1 MVPPQDRTEKL
12 VSLTYALLTTRVG
25 YSRTQLRVMV
35 DDYQGL
41 SDDAFE
47 RKFERD
53 KETLRNLG
61 VTLVDGKGRRE
72 HGSLEAEG
80 ERRYR
85 ILAEDY
91 QLPSLK
97 LSAQE
102 AAVLGLASSVVA
114 GGGLGV
120 QAARAAERLGVDA
133 RSDQALFS
141 PRVDGGEEHLESLI
155 RYVSAS
161 VPVRFRYRT
170 AQGSESSR
178 TVMPWGLGHRH
189 GHWYLAAGDTARDG
203 ERLFRLDRIVGSIAQ
218 ASPKAEDHIPDA
230 YGRPDRFSMAQA
242 LDRLDRSTPSR
253 TARLLAQGVSGGT
266 LAARAR
272 SRVEGPRGVELW
284 VDYAD
289 ETDLAREIAAEGV
302 RVLEPGS
309 LAAAVL
315 VVLDDAV
322 LAARAPAPPYKLLR
336 HRGGRVSAEETVS
349 RALDLVAFVVQR
361 GGASVEELMRR
372 FGLSHEELEAELTRL
387 RFCGVPN
394 GQHDELLDV
403 EWDQDSVSIT
413 NAQVLAQP
421 MNLSLVEATTV
432 LMGLD
437 ALASA
442 PAGALSAESAR
453 AVEQL
458 AARLRRLRPEL
469 ADFDRIIAVRAAA
482 RESGPLVGELAQG
495 IDERHPVRLDYAGRN
510 ERSHRVVE
518 PVRLMDVGGRS
529 YLQAWCRLRR
539 GPRTFRLDRMV
550 SAEVLPEV
558 FDLNQERASAVR
570 GAPFEPDAAAPEAS
584 VLWGGAWED
593 VALAHHPD
601 RTGKSP
607 EGLASTIRVRDSDH
621 LVRLAALSA
630 GAVRVLGPEAVR
642 DAVAVA
648 LEARRQG
655 AVLDLAAIDET
666 GPAGAE
672 STSAEST
679 SAESVTEAE
688 KN

>member
-1 MVPPQDRTEKL
+1 MVPQQDRTEKL

-25 YSRTQLRVMV
+25 YTRTQLRTMV
-35 DDYQGL
+35 DDYQNL
-41 SDDAFE
+41 SEDAFE

-61 VTLVDGKGRRE
+61 VTLVDGKGRRD
-72 HGSLEAEG
+72 HGSLDSEN

-91 QLPSLK
+91 QLPSLE

-102 AAVLGLASSVVA
+102 AAILGLASSVVA

-141 PRVDGGEEHLESLI
+141 PRIDGGEEHLEALI

-161 VPVRFRYRT
+161 QPVRFGYRT
-170 AQGSESSR
+170 ANGRESTR

-203 ERLFRLDRIVGSIAQ
+203 ERLFRLDRITGSIAQ
-218 ASPKAEDHIPDA
+218 AAPKASDHIPDA
-230 YGRPDRFSMAQA
+230 YGRPDRFSMAAA
-242 LDRLDRSTPSR
+242 LDRLERSSPTR
-253 TARLLAQGVSGGT
+253 TARLLALGVSGGT
-266 LAARAR
+266 LAARAV
-272 SRVEGPRGVELW
+272 SRTDGADGVELA
-284 VDYAD
+284 VEYAD
-289 ETDLAREIAAEGV
+289 EADLAREIAAEGV
-302 RVLEPGS
+302 RVLAPAS

-315 VVLDDAV
+315 SVLDDAV
-322 LAARAPAPPYKLLR
+322 AGVSAPAPRYKLSR
-336 HRGGRVSAEETVS
+336 HAGGRASAEQTVS

-361 GGASVEELMRR
+361 GGASIDEVMER
-372 FGLSHEELEAELTRL
+372 FGLDRDELEAELTRL

-403 EWDQDSVSIT
+403 EWDQEAVSIT
-413 NAQVLAQP
+413 NAQVLSQP

-442 PAGALSAESAR
+442 PAGALSADSAR

-458 AARLRRLRPEL
+458 SARLRGLRPEL

-482 RESGPLVGELAQG
+482 RESGPLVGELAQA
-495 IDERHPVRLDYAGRN
+495 IDERHPVRLDYAGRHA
-510 ERSHRVVE
+510 RSQRVVE

-529 YLQAWCRLRR
+529 YLQAWCRLRQ

-550 SAEVLPEV
+550 SAQTQPEV
-558 FDLNQERASAVR
+558 FAVDDARVRAVR
-570 GAPFEPDAAAPEAS
+570 GAPFEPDAAAPEAE
-584 VLWGGAWED
+584 VLWSGAWED
-593 VALAHHPD
+593 AAHAHHPE

-607 EGLASTIRVRDSDH
+607 EGMVSTIRVRDHDH
-621 LVRLAALSA
+621 LVRLAARSA
-630 GAVRVLGPEAVR
+630 GAVRVLGPESVR
-642 DAVAVA
+642 DGVLAA
-648 LEARRQG
+648 LEQRRQ
-655 AVLDLAAIDET
+655 AAALDVEAIETAEIETAAQTAAAKTET
-666 GPAGAE
+666 TTDAG
-672 STSAEST
+672 
-679 SAESVTEAE
+679 